1 MLLNKVTIVIAGFL
15 WISFINQNN
24 YFSKWWQVVR
34 WHGFLSFPWQAEPL
48 PLVAGW
54 LPHHSTPHS
63 HFPPLTLPSSHTQSW
78 EFHLSAGWKTQRQ
91 SLCYLQSSKGSPYC
105 LSTSRKEISFASHH
119 RYGLNICLHTLH
131 SKTSH
136 SWTRSSCIQNHPG
149 RREVIESLWGLAQEI
164 CTLLVSLPWRTAQTH
179 KSHLN
184 HY

>member
-1 MLLNKVTIVIAGFL
+1 MTGSKVARFL
-15 WISFINQNN
+15 V
-24 YFSKWWQVVR
+24 FSM
-34 WHGFLSFPWQAEPL
+34 
-48 PLVAGW
+48 AGW
-54 LPHHSTPHS
+54 APSPGCRMIAPSLHPTLTFP
-63 HFPPLTLPSSHTQSW
+63 PPLTLPSSHTQSW

-105 LSTSRKEISFASHH
+105 LSTSRKEISFASLH

-149 RREVIESLWGLAQEI
+149 RRELIESLWGLAQEI